1 MIPSRVAA
9 GWNYGTDHYS
19 PFFKATITTASPA

>member
-1 MIPSRVAA
+1 VSA
-9 GWNYGTDHYS
+9 GWNYGTGHYS